1 MSIIMGK
8 LAGTLVKAMAGA
20 TVGRVV
26 TGGINYGLKSTG
38 ALRAATDTTK
48 TVVSI
53 GSTVTGLVAGDIVVN
68 KLVDCANGN
77 GTPITGKNQ
86 YYAVIETNGECPYP
100 THGKDIKV
108 GAPKHKANK
117 ETVEV
122 EIIDK

>member
-20 TVGRVV
+20 TVSRAV
-26 TGGINYGLKSTG
+26 TGVINYGLTATG
-38 ALRAATDTTK
+38 GLQAATDTTK
-48 TVVSI
+48 TLVNI
-53 GSTVTGLVAGDIVVN
+53 GTTATGLIAGDIVVN
-68 KLVDCANGN
+68 KLVDVANEN
-77 GTPITGKNQ
+77 GTPITGKKKC
-86 YYAVIETNGECPYP
+86 YAVMETQGECPYP

-122 EIIDK
+122 EIVEG